1 MHRSRSSILLSLLEW
16 PICPP
21 VRYTVGEAAPRC
33 KWHSRRL
40 SPRASARYNR
50 RMQNCDPRLIDHH
63 IAWLSETIGPRLA
76 GSTEE
81 AAAADYIAETM
92 RAHGAEVT
100 IERFPVRS
108 RRVTEESCAFLHD
121 GRWQEV
127 PCSTV
132 GGSVGTDGQ
141 TIEGDLVIVEPP
153 MLRRESYDL
162 YRGKAVMLL
171 GTHIENPDHYR
182 RLIAAGP
189 AFLILVDVRYPA
201 AEPRADGLF
210 PAYVHAYG
218 VVPTVAVP
226 YQHAWRFANARSARV
241 RIVGGP
247 VDSQSQNV
255 IAELLPTAAAPI
267 DDDQP
272 IVLVGGHHDTQADS
286 PGADDNAT
294 GVAAVI
300 ELTRLLAPIPR
311 RRPVRLI
318 SFGAEEQLSV
328 GSASYVRTH
337 RSEVE
342 RRGGYVCNFDSFGSR
357 MGWFDLHVCAD
368 GATAGWLQELIE
380 GHGVFSD
387 YTIDTVPYQDAFP
400 FHAAGLPGH
409 WVYRANC
416 TAGRFYHHQPDD
428 DRSKL
433 DLTLIAAMIDA
444 HARVVS
450 ELAGAEAFPVSAR
463 LPVDLREQIERYW
476 RDCFGGWDGF
486 TDRG

>member
-1 MHRSRSSILLSLLEW
+1 MK
-16 PICPP
+16 
-21 VRYTVGEAAPRC
+21 T
-33 KWHSRRL
+33 RRL
-40 SPRASARYNR
+40 SSFAPARYNR
-50 RMQNCDPRLIDHH
+50 TMQNCDPRLIDHH
-63 IAWLSETIGPRLA
+63 IAQLSETIGPRLA
-76 GSTEE
+76 GSPEE
-81 AAAADYIAETM
+81 AAAADYIADAM

-100 IERFPVRS
+100 IETFPVRS
-108 RRVTEESCAFLHD
+108 RRVTEESCSFFHGDQWHD
-121 GRWQEV
+121 V

-132 GGSVGTDGQ
+132 GGSVGTGGR
-141 TIEGDLVIVEPP
+141 TIKGDLVVVEPP
-153 MLRRESYDL
+153 MLRRESYQP

-210 PAYVHAYG
+210 PAYVHSYG
-218 VVPTVAVP
+218 VVPTVAIP
-226 YQHAWRFANARSARV
+226 YQHAWRFADARAARV

-247 VDSQSQNV
+247 VDSRSQNV
-255 IAELLPTAAAPI
+255 IAELPPTTRDPADTDEP
-267 DDDQP
+267 
-272 IVLVGGHHDTQADS
+272 VVFVGGHHDTQADS
-286 PGADDNAT
+286 AGADDNAT

-300 ELTRLLAPIPR
+300 ELTRLLAPVPR
-311 RRPVRLI
+311 RRPIRLI

-337 RSEVE
+337 RTDIE

-357 MGWFDLHVCAD
+357 MGWFDLHVCAES
-368 GATAGWLQELIE
+368 AAAGWLQELIE
-380 GHGVFSD
+380 SHGVYSD

-416 TAGRFYHHQPDD
+416 TAGRFYHHQRDD

-433 DLTLIAAMIDA
+433 DPTLIASMIDA
-444 HARVVS
+444 HVRVVS
-450 ELAGAEAFPVSAR
+450 ELAGAETFPVSPR
-463 LPVDLREQIERYW
+463 LPVDLREEIERYW

-486 TDRG
+486 TNRG